1 MEDPVRFCDGADES
15 ARQLMR
21 AMREE
26 RPPAGALRRASLALG
41 VAAASTAVT
50 ATGSA
55 TAASS
60 SFFQSLGWLGL
71 KWLSVGALVGA
82 AVSTGATL
90 VAPPRSSP
98 RELEPVAHAPTAVAA
113 SARVMTQPEIE
124 SPPAESP
131 TSAKPNAAR
140 PPAAAA
146 TQEVDPTPIAPSVG
160 ALPSPVADTLAR
172 EVELLDG
179 AREALR
185 RNSPGEALSKLDGYA
200 HEFPR
205 GRMGAEAF
213 VVRLDALV
221 RSGRS
226 AEARAL
232 AERHLATNPA
242 SPHAAKI
249 RKLTGLGA
257 P

>member
-1 MEDPVRFCDGADES
+1 MRYLAFSAALAVLISPAAAHDVTTTLQIAASDPVVE
-15 ARQLMR
+15 
-21 AMREE
+21 
-26 RPPAGALRRASLALG
+26 
-41 VAAASTAVT
+41 T
-50 ATGSA
+50 
-55 TAASS
+55 
-60 SFFQSLGWLGL
+60 
-71 KWLSVGALVGA
+71 
-82 AVSTGATL
+82 
-90 VAPPRSSP
+90 
-98 RELEPVAHAPTAVAA
+98 
-113 SARVMTQPEIE
+113 
-124 SPPAESP
+124 
-131 TSAKPNAAR
+131 
-140 PPAAAA
+140 AAAA

-200 HEFPR
+200 REFPS